1 MNIRL
6 LLIVFFV
13 STTIMAQDFSED
25 WTAHFSYNQTIGITS
40 GNDNVYVASENA
52 VFVYNTLDGTTSNL
66 TTVTGLSGNLI
77 SSIYYSENF
86 DTLFVGYEN
95 GVIDVIV
102 GNTSDV
108 LTVVDIFNKPAIPPD
123 RKRIN
128 HFEEYNGFVYIATG
142 FGISLYDV
150 GGLEFDDS
158 YFIGNNGGLLDIGS
172 TAVQEPYIYAATTD
186 GGLRRA
192 LVANDN
198 LIDFNNW
205 ETTRGGN
212 FEKIVLFDDNL
223 YLQEDNALLVS
234 SNGLDFSVF
243 QNFPTSI
250 IDVRSNAEN
259 VIVTL
264 NASVFLYDVTG
275 TQVQNYGA
283 IEDFIPKYA
292 TAIIEDGITYIG
304 TLGSGVASFSTSN
317 SGDITRLL
325 PNGPLENAHFDVAA
339 SAGVVW
345 SVFGDYTVSYNP
357 FPLKR
362 QGISRY
368 REVEGWDFIAEED
381 FFGAS
386 NFVHIAIDN
395 QDPSRLY
402 ASSFNGGLV
411 EIIDETPSILYDE
424 NNSPLAP
431 VATTTNDVRVNGG
444 AFDNEGNF
452 WVANARS
459 PLGLH
464 RVSPSGQFTS
474 FNTEEILAGVDANL
488 DAVAITPDGN
498 IFVGTDR
505 RGVIA
510 FNPGTNEFARLAG
523 EDGAGNLP
531 IDDIRSLAVDRNG
544 ALWIGTRLGLRVL
557 FGPSQLFDNPQVSAS
572 TIVIL
577 QDGIAQEL
585 LNDQV
590 ITDIIV
596 DGANN
601 KWLATAD
608 SGVFYVSPNG
618 QETIF
623 HFTTDNSPLPS
634 NTVQSIAIDP
644 QTGSVYFGTIRGM
657 VAFDGSST
665 APAEDLEEVLVY
677 PNPVRPG
684 FNGNVRI
691 EGLTANTNVKITDL
705 VGNLVYEENTTGGSI
720 EWDTTAFGRHKVAS
734 GVYLIIITGPPEEM
748 QETTIEKVMIIR

>member
-6 LLIVFFV
+6 LFIVFLV
-13 STTIMAQDFSED
+13 SSITMAQDFSED
-25 WTAHFSYNQTIGITS
+25 WTAHFSYNQTVGITS
-40 GNDNVYVASENA
+40 GNDKVYVASENA
-52 VFVYNTLDGTTSNL
+52 VFIYNTLDGTTTNR
-66 TTVTGLSGNLI
+66 TTVNGLSGNLI
-77 SSIYYSENF
+77 SSIYYSESF

-128 HFEEYNGFVYIATG
+128 HFEEYNGFVYIASG
-142 FGISLYDV
+142 FGVSLYDV
-150 GGLEFDDS
+150 ERLEFDDS

-172 TAVQEPYIYAATTD
+172 TAVLEPYIYAATTD

-205 ETTRGGN
+205 ETTRNGA
-212 FEKIVLFDDNL
+212 FEKIIEFDNNL
-223 YLQEDNALLVS
+223 YLQEDNSLLAS
-234 SNGLDFSVF
+234 SNGLDFSAF
-243 QNFPTSI
+243 QNFQTSI
-250 IDVRSNAEN
+250 IDLQSSAEN
-259 VIVTL
+259 IIVTL
-264 NASVFLYDVTG
+264 NAGVFLYDVTG
-275 TQVQNYGA
+275 IQVQNYGA
-283 IEDFIPKYA
+283 IEDFIPRYT
-292 TAIIEDGITYIG
+292 TAIMEDGAVFIG
-304 TLGSGVASFSTSN
+304 TLGSGVALFDITTP
-317 SGDITRLL
+317 GEITRLL
-325 PNGPLENAHFDVAA
+325 PNGPLENAHFDLAA
-339 SAGVVW
+339 SAGSVW

-368 REVEGWDFIAEED
+368 SEAEGWSFIPQED

-386 NFVHIAIDN
+386 NFVHIAIND

-424 NNSPLAP
+424 NNSPLLP

-452 WVANARS
+452 WVTNARS
-459 PLGLH
+459 VLGLQ
-464 RVSPSGQFTS
+464 RVSSSGQFTP
-474 FNTEEILAGVDANL
+474 FNTEEILAGEDANL

-510 FNPGTNEFARLAG
+510 FNPGTNTFARLAG

-557 FGPSQLFDNPQVSAS
+557 FGPSQLFENLQASANA
-572 TIVIL
+572 IIIL

-590 ITDIIV
+590 VTDIIV

-634 NTVQSIAIDP
+634 NTVQSVAIDP
-644 QTGSVYFGTIRGM
+644 ETGSVYFGTIRGM

-734 GVYLIIITGPPEEM
+734 GVYLIIITGPPEEL